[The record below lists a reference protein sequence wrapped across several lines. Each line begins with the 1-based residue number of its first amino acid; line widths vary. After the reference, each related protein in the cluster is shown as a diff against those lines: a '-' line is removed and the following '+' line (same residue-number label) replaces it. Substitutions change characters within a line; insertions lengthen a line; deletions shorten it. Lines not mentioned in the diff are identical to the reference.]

1 MILEGILNAF
11 APQKQRTQFDG
22 YSQEEID
29 RIRALEAQQQ
39 AAQAGYGQQ
48 QQFYSAPTMPFF
60 GGIDAT
66 KVSEQDLIAAG
77 EDYKRSVPAGYA
89 SVPGLLADV
98 VTAPPKALFD
108 VGLRAAGKE
117 DLAKQIE
124 YFPLTTSSYNAARQA
139 MDQIYGA
146 PAPEM
151 SPVAQDLAFGM
162 SMYGDPLAIGSTGG
176 RIAKNV
182 ATNIPKIAE
191 TTKQVLG
198 QGKTAVEGLLQPP
211 APGELRM
218 MIGPTGAIRRE
229 GEGAVEQ
236 RLRTAERMEAQGADP
251 LDIYRETDM
260 QRFPDGKWRYGEIDD
275 EPAKLLNIGR
285 GNPVQFQANWLA
297 KNAGMDPAIVR
308 DPAKVEEFISN
319 MSKDRWDFLRKQIQD
334 DWDYANF
341 LGPHSKRPLSKL
353 LDHPQLYETY
363 PGLKNVEV
371 VYNSE
376 MQPNSAHFVINGD
389 HPQGAIYFGTPSGG
403 AENFRKTLLHEIQH
417 YVQNAENLG
426 SGANYSLETGRLK
439 EFRANKKDEI
449 KDYNYN
455 IETARRWR
463 DFYPKGSDDWNAWDK
478 IYKENQQ
485 AKEEALGQIRPIRK
499 DEDLKKKAFS
509 NYRRSFGEVEARM
522 TQQGGSLTARERAAV
537 PARERFDM
545 PESEQRP
552 SLLDMPGYTRQ
563 NPMEGG
569 VMDYGMRHR
578 PPDPE
583 VGNTL
588 DDLSA
593 IYPEDL
599 YSDKGWHY
607 YGVGGSPAQQRMDTV
622 SANIMAKVRG
632 NPNAEV
638 TIYRAVPKDVDS
650 FNAGDWVTINR
661 EYAKEHGEGPLKG
674 DYKIISKKVRASEL
688 TTEGNSLHEQGYFP
702 NRLMDFPMESVA
714 SPKIGS
720 PSRVKQAKTEIPGFR
735 SLSRDMTP
743 EELAMVEE
751 NPQFRRMAQNIVDTS
766 KTLPSP
772 SEYAAVAKAG
782 GVKRGW
788 YADSEQA
795 IRHIFDN
802 PAAPDDPER
811 FTALLAALSPQTS
824 VQSNLKNA
832 LSTWNNWVK
841 AGRPTDKEKILK
853 IMGESVEGDKGVE
866 SVLDAWKNNSFRALT
881 ASDARNL
888 MGDVGLSGP
897 KVHSFMRN
905 LAGVSDEV
913 TNDAWMSKLSG
924 VNQELFSGATKS
936 GKGSRFVDEYGPL
949 GVKGPGYMAQNILTR
964 RAANLLDWQP
974 AEIQETTWTLGKT
987 LLDLAT
993 QPEAVRKSVL
1003 GAGQSVPENLLGLG
1017 PSSAENVL
1025 RSGLLSDEILYTTP
1039 AFGDLMKQNPYR
1051 SMLGQGGY
1059 SAEGFSLPSPQMST
1073 PYDRLGV
1080 SAAELERTTEGKNLI
1095 RASKRLDAVQRRS
1108 DAISAVDAARKA
1120 MESASTPKEVKAAEK
1135 MMRDAQRALIKSSKE
1150 LKNMTVEPAY
1160 RGLLAK

>member
-117 DLAKQIE
+117 DLARQIE

-151 SPVAQDLAFGM
+151 SPTAQDLAFGM
-162 SMYGDPLAIGSTGG
+162 SLYGDPLAIGGTGG
-176 RIAKNV
+176 RVAKNI

-198 QGKTAVEGLLQPP
+198 QGKTAVESLLQPP

-229 GEGAVEQ
+229 GQGAVEQ
-236 RLRTAERMEAQGADP
+236 RLRTAERMEEQGADR
-251 LDIYRETDM
+251 LDIFRETGM

-285 GNPVQFQANWLA
+285 GNPTQFQANWLV
-297 KNAGMDPAIVR
+297 KNEGMDPAIAR
-308 DPAKVEEFISN
+308 DPAKVDEFIRN
-319 MSKDRWDFLRKQIQD
+319 MSKDRWDFLRKQIQN

-353 LDHPQLYETY
+353 LDHPQLYEAY
-363 PGLKNVEV
+363 PGLKNVDV
-371 VYNSE
+371 VYNSG
-376 MQPNSAHFVINGD
+376 MQPNSAHFVINKE
-389 HPQGAIYFGTPSGG
+389 HPRGAIYFGTPSGG
-403 AENFRKTLLHEIQH
+403 AENFRQVLLHEIQH
-417 YVQNAENLG
+417 YIQGADSLG
-426 SGANYSLETGRLK
+426 SGANYGLEINRLK
-439 EFRANKKDEI
+439 EFRTATKEEI
-449 KDYNYN
+449 KDYKRGME
-455 IETARRWR
+455 IARNWR
-463 DFYPKGSDDWNAWDK
+463 SEYPKGSDDWNAWDR
-478 IYKENQQ
+478 IYKENEQ
-485 AKEEALGQIRPIRK
+485 AKEEALGIIRPIQK
-499 DEDLKKKAFS
+499 DQELKRKAFG
-509 NYRRSFGEVEARM
+509 NYQRSFGEAEARM
-522 TQQGGSLTARERAAV
+522 TQQSGLLTGRERGDI
-537 PARERFDM
+537 PAYERFDM

-552 SLLDMPGYTRQ
+552 SLLDLPGYSRE
-563 NPMEGG
+563 NPMEAG

-607 YGVGGSPAQQRMDTV
+607 YGQGGTESIAMDKA
-622 SANIMAKVRG
+622 SAAILKRLRG

-638 TIYRAVPKDVDS
+638 TIYRAVPKDVNEL
-650 FNAGDWVTINR
+650 NAGDWVTINR
-661 EYAKEHGEGPLKG
+661 EYAKQHGEGPLKG
-674 DYKIISKKVRASEL
+674 DYKVISKKVRASEL
-688 TTEGNSLHEQGYFP
+688 TTEGNSIHEQGYFP

-720 PSRVKQAKTEIPGFR
+720 PSRVNKAKTEVPGFR

-743 EELAMVEE
+743 EELSMVEG
-751 NPQFRRMAQNIVDTS
+751 NPQWRKVTQSIVDTS

-802 PAAPDDPER
+802 PSAPDDPER

-832 LSTWNNWVK
+832 LSTWNNWIK

-853 IMGESVEGDKGVE
+853 IMGESVEGDKGIE

-881 ASDARNL
+881 ARDARDM

-924 VNQELFSGATKS
+924 VNQELFSGATKK
-936 GKGSRFVDEYGPL
+936 GRGSRFVDEYGPL

-964 RAANLLDWQP
+964 RAANLLDWKP

-1003 GAGQSVPENLLGLG
+1003 GAGQRVPENLLGLS
-1017 PSSAENVL
+1017 PSSAEDVL
-1025 RSGLLSDEILYTTP
+1025 RSGVLSDEILYTTP

-1051 SMLGQGGY
+1051 NILGEGGY

-1073 PYDRLGV
+1073 PYERLGV

-1120 MESASTPKEVKAAEK
+1120 MESASTPKEVKAAQK

-1150 LKNMTVEPAY
+1150 LKNMTFEPEY